1 MHTAES
7 GLLLSSEELK
17 DKVYIASFTLR
28 RYTFL
33 LGNKSSPKV
42 ERKLSKGGKFSWNA
56 CRCTCPLVVPKQG
69 SLLAE
74 GRLVQTY
81 IPCQYDRMISYVF
94 PTFSHPFIPTIYR
107 GEDWMIDKRIN

>member
-7 GLLLSSEELK
+7 GHLLSSEEQK
-17 DKVYIASFTLR
+17 DEVYIVPFTLR
-28 RYTFL
+28 RSPIHL
-33 LGNKSSPKV
+33 WNKSSPKV
-42 ERKLSKGGKFSWNA
+42 ESKLSKGGEFSWNA

-74 GRLVQTY
+74 GRLVQTS

-94 PTFSHPFIPTIYR
+94 STFSHPFIPTIYR